1 MACRANERHKW
12 LRKGIISPKTHIS
25 ELLKWE
31 RFGTMIYNKWDSK
44 TLNKS
49 PCRHLK
55 GIFQW
60 IAMDWLPWVNH
71 YLRCRKKKERGKK
84 SVRTKVSAQ
93 SHVVPCMYM
102 YKKPLTL
109 LMILL
114 QLIQGM
120 EEKDRVVPKWEESR
134 RNPVIPSDC
143 RLSVG
148 GEIFLQ

>member
-1 MACRANERHKW
+1 MTK
-12 LRKGIISPKTHIS
+12 KGNNIAEDTYIS

-31 RFGTMIYNKWDSK
+31 RFGTMIYNKWDRK

-71 YLRCRKKKERGKK
+71 YLRCRKKKHERTRKK
-84 SVRTKVSAQ
+84 VSENQHKVSAQ
-93 SHVVPCMYM
+93 SHIVPCMYM

-114 QLIQGM
+114 QLINQGM

-148 GEIFLQ
+148 GKIFLQ